1 VIHAVLLMLALRF
14 SMGCGF
20 CPWLSLRDYS
30 PRAAS
35 VNRCQKTPDATDAA
49 QKAFENMSH
58 ASSAVSRPASSNR
71 FALTSLV
78 LGGAAI
84 GGSPI
89 FVRLSEVGPMA
100 TAFWRVALALIP
112 IFIFWLVKG
121 RDAGPKPR
129 KLSEYGMLVLPGVIL
144 AMDLA
149 AWHLS
154 ITMTS
159 VTNATLLANLA
170 PVFVTVLG
178 LIFFHATASRVFLF
192 GLALALAGI
201 VILKGGPAALGN
213 GDLRG
218 DGIAVIAAMFY
229 AGYILA
235 IGRLRSRFDTSRIML
250 WSTASAAACVF
261 PVACF
266 FEGNILPATVHG
278 WAIVFGLA
286 FVSHAGGQVAITYAL
301 AFLPPAFSSLTL
313 LLQPVV
319 AAILAWILLSEPIG
333 PMQALG
339 GLVVLAGI
347 MVARRG

>member
-1 VIHAVLLMLALRF
+1 MSQSVSA
-14 SMGCGF
+14 
-20 CPWLSLRDYS
+20 DS
-30 PRAAS
+30 P
-35 VNRCQKTPDATDAA
+35 
-49 QKAFENMSH
+49 
-58 ASSAVSRPASSNR
+58 SSPSNR
-71 FALTSLV
+71 FALAALI

-112 IFIFWLVKG
+112 IFAFSLVRGGK
-121 RDAGPKPR
+121 DAGPKPQT
-129 KLSEYGMLVLPGVIL
+129 LADYGLLVLPGVIL

-159 VTNATLLANLA
+159 VANATLLANLA
-170 PVFVTVLG
+170 PVFVTIIG
-178 LIFFHATASRVFLF
+178 LLFFHASVSRVFVF
-192 GLALALAGI
+192 GLALALAGV
-201 VILKGGPAALGN
+201 VILKGGPSALGN

-218 DGIAVIAAMFY
+218 DGVAIIAAVFY

-235 IGRLRSRFDTSRIML
+235 IGRLRSRFDTIRIML
-250 WSTASAAACVF
+250 WSTASAAVCVF
-261 PVACF
+261 PLGFF
-266 FEGNILPATVHG
+266 FEDHMLPPTAYG
-278 WAIVFGLA
+278 WAMVFGLA
-286 FVSHAGGQVAITYAL
+286 FISHASGQVAITYAL
-301 AFLPPAFSSLTL
+301 AYLPAAFSSLTL

-333 PMQALG
+333 PMQAIG

-347 MVARRG
+347 MIARRG